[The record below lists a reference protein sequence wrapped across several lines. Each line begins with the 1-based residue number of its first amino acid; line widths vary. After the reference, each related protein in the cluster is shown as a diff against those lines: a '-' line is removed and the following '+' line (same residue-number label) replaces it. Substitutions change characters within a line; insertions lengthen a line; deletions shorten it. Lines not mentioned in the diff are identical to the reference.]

1 MRTGKESSPEK
12 PEDLVCVLRELF
24 RARRWKETGMLDEL
38 IGRYPVLE
46 PCRQSIRQA
55 YQAMEECFL
64 GGGKLLVAGNGGSAA
79 DSDHIVGELM
89 KGFVKKRPLPD
100 FLVQALKEADPQRG
114 AELSQKLQGA
124 LPAIALTNHA
134 ALSSAFANDVDGI
147 LSYAQQV
154 NGYGNKGDV
163 FLGISTSGN
172 AENVM
177 YAAVT
182 ARAKGMKV
190 IGLTGR
196 DGGKLGAFADVS
208 IIVPERETYRI
219 PELHLPVYHALC
231 LMLEERF
238 YDR

>member
-1 MRTGKESSPEK
+1 
-12 PEDLVCVLRELF
+12 
-24 RARRWKETGMLDEL
+24 MLEEL

-46 PCRQSIRQA
+46 PCRESIRQA
-55 YQAMEECFL
+55 YQALEECFL
-64 GGGKLLVAGNGGSAA
+64 AGGKLLVAGNGGSAA

-100 FLVQALKEADPQRG
+100 SLVQALKEADPQRG

-124 LPAIALTNHA
+124 LPAIALTNHV

-154 NGYGNKGDV
+154 NGYGNRGDV

-182 ARAKGMKV
+182 ARAKGMKI

-196 DGGKLGAFADVS
+196 DGGKLGAFADIS
-208 IIVPERETYRI
+208 IVVPKQETYQI
-219 PELHLPVYHALC
+219 QELHLPVYHALC
-231 LMLEERF
+231 LMLEKRF

>member
-1 MRTGKESSPEK
+1 
-12 PEDLVCVLRELF
+12 
-24 RARRWKETGMLDEL
+24 MLDEL

-46 PCRQSIRQA
+46 PCRESIRQA
-55 YQAMEECFL
+55 YQALEECFL
-64 GGGKLLVAGNGGSAA
+64 AGGKLLVAGNGGSAA

-100 FLVQALKEADPQRG
+100 SLVQALKEADPQRG

-124 LPAIALTNHA
+124 LPSIALTNHV

-154 NGYGNKGDV
+154 NGYGNRGDV

-196 DGGKLGAFADVS
+196 DGGKLGAFADIS
-208 IIVPERETYRI
+208 IVVPKQETYQI
-219 PELHLPVYHALC
+219 QELHLPVYHALC
-231 LMLEERF
+231 LMLEKRF

>member
-1 MRTGKESSPEK
+1 
-12 PEDLVCVLRELF
+12 
-24 RARRWKETGMLDEL
+24 MLEEL

-46 PCRQSIRQA
+46 PCRESIRQA
-55 YQAMEECFL
+55 YQALEECFL
-64 GGGKLLVAGNGGSAA
+64 AGGKLLVAGNGGSAA

-100 FLVQALKEADPQRG
+100 SLVQALKEAEPQRG

-124 LPAIALTNHA
+124 LPAIALTNHV

-154 NGYGNKGDV
+154 NGYGNRGDV

-182 ARAKGMKV
+182 ARAKGMKI

-196 DGGKLGAFADVS
+196 DGGKLGAFADIS
-208 IIVPERETYRI
+208 IVVPKQETYQI
-219 PELHLPVYHALC
+219 QELHLPVYHALC
-231 LMLEERF
+231 LMLEKRF